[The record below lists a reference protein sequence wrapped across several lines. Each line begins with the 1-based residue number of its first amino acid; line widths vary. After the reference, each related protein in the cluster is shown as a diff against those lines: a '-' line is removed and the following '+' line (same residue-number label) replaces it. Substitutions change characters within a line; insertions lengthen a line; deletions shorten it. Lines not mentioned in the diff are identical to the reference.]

1 MSSFDDK
8 WLSSF
13 DAKFVPLAGLRNWFV
28 EVFKCPLC
36 MAFLTASV
44 NAENDA
50 TVCIGLFFGG
60 KLLVSVDDVDVGLY
74 KEDDDKVFGWSDK
87 CFIWENGDQRLGAST
102 DKPGAKKI

>member
-1 MSSFDDK
+1 
-8 WLSSF
+8 
-13 DAKFVPLAGLRNWFV
+13 
-28 EVFKCPLC
+28 
-36 MAFLTASV
+36 
-44 NAENDA
+44 
-50 TVCIGLFFGG
+50 LFFGG